1 MDVVEDFTKEPDH
14 EFICKL
20 INEYFS
26 QKLLQTVDEI
36 LNFRKKQ
43 VVEVNTDS
51 EYDEEDD
58 TNLEQKQK
66 ELSKWEFP

>member
-43 VVEVNTDS
+43 VIEVNTDS
-51 EYDEEDD
+51 EYDDEDD
-58 TNLEQKQK
+58 TNLE
-66 ELSKWEFP
+66 